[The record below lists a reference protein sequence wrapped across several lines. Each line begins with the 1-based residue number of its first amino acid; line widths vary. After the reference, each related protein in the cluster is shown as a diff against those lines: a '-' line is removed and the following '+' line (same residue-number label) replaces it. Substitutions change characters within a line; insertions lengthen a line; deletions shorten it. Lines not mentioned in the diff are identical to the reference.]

1 MPHSSQIIRV
11 QAAGLEELAAQALK
25 RIVSPKW
32 LPEPTSRAQSAEPTL
47 DFVDPKC
54 MLYWLGKA
62 RVAAELRGESNC
74 TEPWPSEEDALQAGD
89 VLDTGDLAA
98 ENPPVTLL

>member
-1 MPHSSQIIRV
+1 M

-25 RIVSPKW
+25 RIVSPKG
-32 LPEPTSRAQSAEPTL
+32 LPEPSNRAKPVESTL

-74 TEPWPSEEDALQAGD
+74 TVPWPSEEDALQAGD

-98 ENPPVTLL
+98 EKTAVTLQ